1 MTDKLRYYVTG
12 HRNDYQPVP
21 DNDDNDDDNET
32 VIATVIDNGYESK
45 YGMIRKY

>member
-21 DNDDNDDDNET
+21 DNDDNDDEP
-32 VIATVIDNGYESK
+32 VIATVVDQGYESK